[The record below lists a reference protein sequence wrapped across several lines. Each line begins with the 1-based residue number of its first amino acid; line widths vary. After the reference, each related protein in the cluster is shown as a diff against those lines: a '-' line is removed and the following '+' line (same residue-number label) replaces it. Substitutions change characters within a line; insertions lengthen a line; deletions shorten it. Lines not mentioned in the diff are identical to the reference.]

1 MTVPRSG
8 PSSRDD
14 IEAAIRD
21 AFAGVRLGNGVS
33 LNIAELIDD
42 WVAPSIIDPLFGTE
56 PDEDWANIPTA
67 ELDRAEN
74 IAHFDAEGLRYYLP
88 ALMLKLLD
96 DYEPSAMWCIGTISA
111 LDQRAP
117 HPLGFLDLLSK
128 KQRWAIALY
137 VKALPD
143 LVQLH
148 PEDAAR
154 VSRAFREV
162 WSRELEGQTSA
173 SG

>member
-1 MTVPRSG
+1 MTVPRPG
-8 PSSRDD
+8 PPSRND

-33 LNIAELIDD
+33 LSIAELIDA
-42 WVAPSIIDPLFGTE
+42 WAAPAIIDRLFGTE
-56 PDEDWANIPTA
+56 PYEDWASIPMA
-67 ELDRAEN
+67 ELDRAET

-96 DYEPSAMWCIGTISA
+96 DYEPSEMWCIGTIGA
-111 LDQRAP
+111 LDQRRG
-117 HPLGFLDLLSK
+117 HPLGFLDLLST
-128 KQRWAIALY
+128 KQRRAIALY

-143 LVQLH
+143 LVKLDR
-148 PEDAAR
+148 EDAAR
-154 VSRAFREV
+154 VSRAFRDV
-162 WSRELEGQTSA
+162 WSRELEGPSSA